1 MADYLIS
8 ALSSLIREDQLIQ
21 IGGIRCL
28 RMIPVHLKVDR
39 YAPPIAGC
47 RSVVVILVQ
56 SVRYSVQ
63 SDGLVEQFVV
73 GSALDLNCQMV
84 PRICLRIACDPGGHP
99 SAVNIVPYVP
109 CVAPRYAAFVAPN
122 EAFAELAPHELVDI
136 EFQCLRGRQLRS
148 VEIRLV
154 DEIVGV
160 IRERVVCVGKILTGE
175 RSHQMVVPQDVGI
188 RPCATD
194 TMLGSAT

>member
-1 MADYLIS
+1 VVVGHLAVSILLIVDGDS
-8 ALSSLIREDQLIQ
+8 VPVCFARIFVFVDGMGDTIQGDGFEKQTIVRGPLHLDDEVIPSIAL
-21 IGGIRCL
+21 G
-28 RMIPVHLKVDR
+28 
-39 YAPPIAGC
+39 IAGNTS
-47 RSVVVILVQ
+47 RDPLRVYVVVDVP
-56 SVRYSVQ
+56 
-63 SDGLVEQFVV
+63 FV
-73 GSALDLNCQMV
+73 ATRD
-84 PRICLRIACDPGGHP
+84 
-99 SAVNIVPYVP
+99 
-109 CVAPRYAAFVAPN
+109 AAFVAPN

>member
-1 MADYLIS
+1 VIPS
-8 ALSSLIREDQLIQ
+8 IAL
-21 IGGIRCL
+21 G
-28 RMIPVHLKVDR
+28 
-39 YAPPIAGC
+39 IAGNTS
-47 RSVVVILVQ
+47 RDPLRVYVVVDVP
-56 SVRYSVQ
+56 
-63 SDGLVEQFVV
+63 FV
-73 GSALDLNCQMV
+73 ATRD
-84 PRICLRIACDPGGHP
+84 
-99 SAVNIVPYVP
+99 
-109 CVAPRYAAFVAPN
+109 AAFVAPN